1 MGSILKALVV
11 DGVLYFLGTFTV
23 NLLVSFITL
32 NKSFPFKKIPHP
44 LSFSTFHFRQA
55 TVFELQ
61 NLDPALKPLFAS
73 CATIG
78 TSIFSSRIFFRMREL
93 AAPASRNYS
102 GGAAIPPTFADGTS
116 SEPNS
121 QYKDQIKSNESKGGF
136 VTKSWNEVSKAT
148 VAAFPY
154 KSRRTEVVKKEKAG
168 ILGRVSPMGI
178 IGKDRGHERR
188 LTDNSIH
195 NVVKMETQLECV
207 AVEMEEL
214 DGLGNGSRSSHD
226 KIARTS
232 SLGHSKKGRF
242 GKEVESDEDQDENV
256 TQSYPLAQ
264 VLSNDSDRKRTS
276 DSENVNNQLYHFR
289 WTISS
294 QRYSSGFSLFKPFS
308 LETSGKQISIIET
321 SSFTSWTSSFR

>member
-1 MGSILKALVV
+1 
-11 DGVLYFLGTFTV
+11 
-23 NLLVSFITL
+23 
-32 NKSFPFKKIPHP
+32 
-44 LSFSTFHFRQA
+44 
-55 TVFELQ
+55 
-61 NLDPALKPLFAS
+61 
-73 CATIG
+73 
-78 TSIFSSRIFFRMREL
+78 MREL

-116 SEPNS
+116 SDPNS
-121 QYKDQIKSNESKGGF
+121 QYEDQIKSNESKGSF

-289 WTISS
+289 
-294 QRYSSGFSLFKPFS
+294 
-308 LETSGKQISIIET
+308 
-321 SSFTSWTSSFR
+321 